1 MIRLRDYQREI
12 SAQAARLLEE
22 RKICYLSMEC
32 RTGKTI
38 TAFEAARIYGAKR
51 VLIVSKLKAL
61 KGIAD
66 DYNAMSAQFNPLFSL
81 EMINYESAH
90 KIAGAFD
97 LVILDEAHTLGA
109 FPRPSK
115 RAQELKRVCTGL
127 PIIYLSG
134 TPSPESFAQLF
145 HQFWVSSF
153 SPFQHRNFYAWAKDG
168 FVNVRQKQINGYM
181 INDYSDANEAKIKA
195 IAGDLFLSYSQQ
207 DAGFFTLSDE
217 YVLRVRMKQD
227 TAQLFQM
234 LKRDRVAR
242 IGDFTILGDTPAK
255 LLTKLHQI
263 SGGTIIT
270 ESGERAILDASKAE
284 YIKRAFN
291 GRKIAI
297 FYVYQSE
304 ADLLYK
310 VFPNH
315 TEDAHTFQRSGNDCV
330 FIAQVRKAREGV
342 RLDTADALIFYNV
355 EYSYLSY
362 EQGKNRILSK
372 ERETPAPVYFI
383 CSDCGIESAI
393 LDAVHHKKDFT
404 LSYYRRYG
412 KESRPA

>member
-1 MIRLRDYQREI
+1 MIHLRDYQREI

-217 YVLRVRMKQD
+217 YVLSVRMKQD
-227 TAQLFQM
+227 TAQLFQL

-270 ESGERAILDASKAE
+270 ESGEHAILDASKAE

>member
-1 MIRLRDYQREI
+1 MIYLRNYQKEI
-12 SAQAARLLEE
+12 SEQAAELLRT
-22 RKICYLSMEC
+22 RKIAYLSMEC

-38 TAFEAARIYGAKR
+38 TAFEAARIFGAKR

-66 DYNAMSAQFNPLFSL
+66 DYNALRAQENALFSL

-90 KIAGAFD
+90 KIADCFD
-97 LVILDEAHTLGA
+97 LVILDEAHSLGA

-115 RAQELKRVCTGL
+115 RAQALKLVCNGL

-134 TPSPESFAQLF
+134 TPSPESFAQLY

-153 SPFQHRNFYAWAKDG
+153 SPFPQSNFYKWAKDG
-168 FVNVRQKQINGYM
+168 FVNIKQRQINGYL
-181 INDYSDANEAKIKA
+181 INDYSDADEAKIKA
-195 IAGDLFLSYSQQ
+195 VAGGLFLSYSQQ

-217 YVLRVRMKQD
+217 YILRVQMRPD
-227 TAQLFQM
+227 TAQLLQTM
-234 LKRDRVAR
+234 KRDRVAR
-242 IGDFTILGDTPAK
+242 IGENIILGDTPAK

-263 SGGTIIT
+263 GGGTIIT
-270 ESGERAILDASKAE
+270 EGGEHLLIDASKAE
-284 YIKRAFN
+284 YIKRVFD

-304 ADLLYK
+304 AELLYR

-315 TEDAHTFQRSGNDCV
+315 TEDAHTFQQSGKDCV
-330 FIAQVRKAREGV
+330 FIAQVKKAREGV
-342 RLDTADALIFYNV
+342 RLDTADALIFYNL

-383 CSDCGIESAI
+383 VSNCGIESAI
-393 LDAVHHKKDFT
+393 LDAVHNKKDFT

-412 KESRPA
+412 KR